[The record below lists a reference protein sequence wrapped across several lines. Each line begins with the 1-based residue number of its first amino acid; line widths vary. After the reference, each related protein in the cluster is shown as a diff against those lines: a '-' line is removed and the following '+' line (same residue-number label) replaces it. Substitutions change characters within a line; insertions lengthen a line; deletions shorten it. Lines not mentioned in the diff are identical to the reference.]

1 MSPNISSTPVIRPC
15 QDRDHHAVRDL
26 FLRVNRGLAPA
37 SMRDRFEAYIALA
50 LREEIDRIGDYY
62 DPARGGGFWVAV
74 EGETVVGTYGLEPA
88 GAGAF
93 ELRRMYVDPA
103 HRRRGIGAL
112 LLSHAEAT
120 CRSKGASK
128 LVLSTSELQTAA
140 IALYNSAGYRLVR
153 EVVAAQA
160 SNKTVGGG
168 IRRFEFEKSL
178 TS

>member
-1 MSPNISSTPVIRPC
+1 MASDILIRAY
-15 QDRDHHAVRDL
+15 QGADHEAVRDL
-26 FLRVNRGLAPA
+26 FIRVNRELAPA
-37 SMRDRFEAYIALA
+37 ALRDRFEAYIALA

-62 DPARGGGFWVAV
+62 DPALGGGFWVAA
-74 EGETVVGTYGLEPA
+74 EGETVVGTYGLEPG

-120 CRSKGASK
+120 CRGKGASK

-140 IALYNSAGYRLVR
+140 IALYNAAGYRLVR

-168 IRRFEFEKSL
+168 IRRFEFEKEL
-178 TS
+178 